1 MTSSEMKQAV
11 VIVRIV
17 GETSAFV
24 LNRDEVQF
32 YSSKYFGK
40 RDVTA
45 EIHMLPE
52 TMPSNVYLLPL

>member
-1 MTSSEMKQAV
+1 MTSSEMKKAV

-32 YSSKYFGK
+32 YWSNYFGK
-40 RDVTA
+40 RDVMA